1 MKIEIE
7 NSFDSYIRNRE
18 LNNLKIHLN
27 PKTLLPIQFKNSIQF
42 QYHVYSCQFST
53 NGNYCYVATQDH
65 SIAFYDTSDLT
76 FRPSIKF
83 KASRGRWTITDHAIS
98 PDNRFIA
105 YSSLVPYINLAQ
117 ISEDGFTLE
126 EGSQRILDFKEN
138 GNGFAIWSVR
148 FSGDGQELVAGSNDE
163 SIYVYNIELGKLLH
177 RIEGHTEDVNSVA
190 YIDPKDP
197 NVLVSGS
204 DDNMIKIW
212 DRRSMGKMGSRPA
225 GLLIGHTEG
234 ITHLSA
240 KGDGRYIVSNGKDQ
254 TMKVWDIRR
263 MKSADFDHEG
273 CRLTHMSWDYR
284 WQHYPRRTPRKH
296 PHDNSVRTFQ
306 GHSVLRTLIRCY
318 FSPVYSTGQRYVYTG
333 SADGFI
339 YIYSLEG
346 DEIIKIDTTVDSTT
360 DEEELDDDYSYYDGQ
375 NLVRDVS
382 WHPFAPVLICSQW
395 SQGGGGKVLS
405 FEK

>member
-138 GNGFAIWSVR
+138 GNGFAV
-148 FSGDGQELVAGSNDE
+148 L
-163 SIYVYNIELGKLLH
+163 YNIELGKLLH

-212 DRRSMGKMGSRPA
+212 YSFTPHTFFRDRRSMGKMGSRPA

-240 KGDGRYIVSNGKDQ
+240 KGDGRYIVSNGKD
-254 TMKVWDIRR
+254 
-263 MKSADFDHEG
+263 
-273 CRLTHMSWDYR
+273 
-284 WQHYPRRTPRKH
+284 QHYPRRTPRKH